1 MHTIIAANWKMHT
14 TRAEARALARA
25 LAGDL
30 DAVPA
35 RADVEIV
42 LFPPFTAL
50 EAAREGLEGV
60 APAIALGG
68 QNVYPAQSGAF
79 TGEISPVMLRD
90 AGCAWVLTGHSERRH
105 IFGETSALVGEKTA
119 FALKNGLSVIL
130 CVGETLAEREAG
142 QLENVLRAQ
151 VTEGLAGVPAEDLAR
166 LAVAYEP
173 VWAIGTGRVASP
185 DDIVAAHA
193 FVRGQLTALRG
204 ETAGRG
210 VRILYGGS
218 VKPDNAAGI
227 LALDNVNGLL
237 VGGASLQAES
247 FLRIIRAG
255 QQA

>member
-1 MHTIIAANWKMHT
+1 MRTIIAANWKMHK
-14 TRAEARALARA
+14 TRAEARDLARA
-25 LAGDL
+25 LASDL
-30 DAVPA
+30 AAAPA
-35 RADVEIV
+35 RAEIV

-50 EAAREGLEGV
+50 EAAREGLEG
-60 APAIALGG
+60 ATIALGG
-68 QNVYPAQSGAF
+68 QNVYPAPSGAF
-79 TGEISPVMLRD
+79 TGEISPDMLRD

-105 IFGETSALVGEKTA
+105 ILGETSAFVGEKTA

-142 QLENVLRAQ
+142 QLQDVLRAQ
-151 VTEGLAGVPAEDLAR
+151 VTEGLADVPAEDLAR

-193 FVRGQLTALRG
+193 FVRDQLTALCG
-204 ETAGRG
+204 EAAGRA

-255 QQA
+255 QPA